1 MNTLEHD
8 IFRYVDLSDAEQR
21 AVEKRVAEHPEYE
34 ALLTEVKQL
43 EAELRRVRL
52 PSAADKEE
60 AMPGALLALYAID
73 RAHSAHVTDRGALR
87 PFFEDV
93 EARLA
98 YDTDLQHRM
107 QPMIDRAQELDDAF
121 DVTSHLQAVTGIKLE
136 SVPVHDNAERGDENG
151 AIASTGV
158 PVENVPEENRRKNA
172 TTAPSSSRANRGAAS
187 RNAHTESPRHI
198 SEQVWLGMRYAAM
211 TAALLLVVYGGLLGI
226 SIATQAPA
234 ERMAVLDPD
243 EMKVEGY
250 QVRTRSAT
258 AAPRSND
265 ERFLRALDVLQS
277 AHSAPLG
284 LFPRFNEAEVREAQ
298 DLLTTV
304 VDNEEAGSF
313 LQLEASFFL
322 AKTHL
327 AQSEIEPARAAL
339 KRVVM
344 GEGRRINEATRMLE
358 SLQRHYPMEDPS
370 VLPEG
375 AQL

>member
-21 AVEKRVAEHPEYE
+21 AVEKRVAERPEYE
-34 ALLTEVKQL
+34 ALLAEVKQL
-43 EAELRRVRL
+43 ETELRRVRL
-52 PSAADKEE
+52 PNVSDTDET
-60 AMPGALLALYAID
+60 MPAPLLALYAID
-73 RAHSAHVTDRGALR
+73 RARSAQASDREALQ

-98 YDTDLQHRM
+98 HDTDLQRRVE
-107 QPMIDRAQELDDAF
+107 PMIDRAKELDDAF
-121 DVTSHLQAVTGIKLE
+121 DVTGHLQAVTGIDLE
-136 SVPVHDNAERGDENG
+136 TVPVRDNTELGNENG
-151 AIASTGV
+151 TLSSAGV
-158 PVENVPEENRRKNA
+158 PIENGPEENRRKNA
-172 TTAPSSSRANRGAAS
+172 TTTSSSSHADRGAAS
-187 RNAHTESPRHI
+187 RSAHTESPRRV

-243 EMKVEGY
+243 EMEVEGY
-250 QVRTRSAT
+250 QVRTRGVT

-265 ERFLRALDVLQS
+265 ERFLQALEVLQA

-284 LFPRFNEAEVREAQ
+284 LFPRFNDAEVQEAQ
-298 DLLTTV
+298 DLLTEV

-327 AQSEIEPARAAL
+327 AQSEIEPARQAL

-358 SLQRHYPMEDPS
+358 SLQRHYPMEAPS
-370 VLPEG
+370 ALPEG

>member
-21 AVEKRVAEHPEYE
+21 AVEKRVAERPEYE
-34 ALLTEVKQL
+34 ALLAEVKQL

-52 PSAADKEE
+52 PNVSEE
-60 AMPGALLALYAID
+60 GGESVPLSLLALYAID
-73 RAHSAHVTDRGALR
+73 RARSARASDREALQ
-87 PFFEDV
+87 PFFEEV

-98 YDTDLQHRM
+98 HDTDLQRRL
-107 QPMIDRAQELDDAF
+107 QPMIDRAKELDDTF
-121 DVTSHLQAVTGIKLE
+121 DVANHLQSVTGIDLE
-136 SVPVHDNAERGDENG
+136 AVPVHDTSDSNNENDDG
-151 AIASTGV
+151 PS
-158 PVENVPEENRRKNA
+158 
-172 TTAPSSSRANRGAAS
+172 TTALGTNGHASVGTASSSRDSRGATPRKGQNEPPHRAS
-187 RNAHTESPRHI
+187 G
-198 SEQVWLGMRYAAM
+198 QVWRAARYAAM
-211 TAALLLVVYGGLLGI
+211 IAAVLLVAYGVLLGI

-234 ERMAVLDPD
+234 ERMAVLNPD
-243 EMKVEGY
+243 EMHVEGY

-265 ERFLRALDVLQS
+265 ERFLQALEVLRAS
-277 AHSAPLG
+277 HSAPLG
-284 LFPRFNEAEVREAQ
+284 LFPQFNEAQVQEAQ
-298 DLLTTV
+298 NLLTTV

-327 AQSEIEPARAAL
+327 AQSEIEPARQAL

-344 GEGRRINEATRMLE
+344 GEGRRIDEATRMLE
-358 SLQRHYPMEDPS
+358 SLQRHYPMEEPT
-370 VLPEG
+370 LPEG